1 MLLQNSL
8 FGHTHVPDLQDYM
21 QHTQAY
27 RAQLVSLATC
37 PLLQIVHHFILILE
51 ASDPAPIN
59 ILLHVKDA
67 LIQHSFHLSSTEQPS
82 GCATAV
88 SNIAQNWLNGQR
100 TDSTL
105 HAM

>member
-67 LIQHSFHLSSTEQPS
+67 LIQHSFHLSSADSYQDVQQQPQ
-82 GCATAV
+82 CCPKLATWPA
-88 SNIAQNWLNGQR
+88 
-100 TDSTL
+100 
-105 HAM
+105 H